1 MLFTDRILA
10 ALASRCVRLYSALKL
25 AALAVA
31 MAAGM
36 TNISNAQP
44 AWPLE
49 RPIYL
54 IVPFPAGSSPDILI
68 TDCP

>member
-1 MLFTDRILA
+1 
-10 ALASRCVRLYSALKL
+10 VRLYSALKL